1 MPRADRGAARDTNAG
16 SFASRTLKPVKK
28 IPQPAPAKGAKKLP
42 PSKAAA
48 DLKAARKLLDEAKKF
63 LLAVAGGPAENS
75 NVHDALSAAATV
87 TAAEESAAS
96 GQWQKL
102 EPVAGTTASRIM
114 VG

>member
-1 MPRADRGAARDTNAG
+1 
-16 SFASRTLKPVKK
+16 
-28 IPQPAPAKGAKKLP
+28 
-42 PSKAAA
+42 
-48 DLKAARKLLDEAKKF
+48 
-63 LLAVAGGPAENS
+63 VAGGPAENS

-87 TAAEESAAS
+87 TAAEESAAT